1 MSSRSITIVS
11 SGRSPALDHSGNSLV
26 LIPIILFC
34 LSLNSFKA
42 DLDQLRVHFCS
53 LLGLRMHDTE
63 LPSQPKLPLE
73 DDRESGIGSTLD
85 LSVNFE
91 GYNRHTNQHSN
102 TPSLREAD
110 RLPEEK
116 GTRVAWRG
124 EAYIYLL
131 GLAAGLIYL
140 KRQLSWATCSLD
152 TDMPKRHRASGIAQS
167 GQQKKSH
174 AVTQLCLAAYG

>member
-91 GYNRHTNQHSN
+91 GYNRHTNQHC
-102 TPSLREAD
+102 TAPSLREAD

-116 GTRVAWRG
+116 GTRVA
-124 EAYIYLL
+124 
-131 GLAAGLIYL
+131 
-140 KRQLSWATCSLD
+140 
-152 TDMPKRHRASGIAQS
+152 
-167 GQQKKSH
+167 
-174 AVTQLCLAAYG
+174 